1 MDTEEALLVIDGHK
15 RRMDEWDDLLAHHAM
30 QLVGP
35 HMKKHARPRWRNFKL
50 YTRKAGT
57 EPEDLDPKEVR
68 ERAERAREI
77 SEALGPPA
85 LLKNKFGEHVT
96 VTRLG

>member
-30 QLVGP
+30 HLLRP
-35 HMKKHARPRWRNFKL
+35 HMKKHARPKWSNFKL
-50 YTRKAGT
+50 YRHGSGA
-57 EPEDLDPKEVR
+57 EPEELDPEEAR
-68 ERAERAREI
+68 ERAERKREI
-77 SEALGPPA
+77 SDAMGPPG
-85 LLKNKFGEHVT
+85 LLTNKYGENVT